1 VSTSLASM
9 TGFARAER
17 QSGSLR
23 LRVEIKSVNGR
34 GLDMRLR
41 LAPGLDA
48 VDVPLR
54 QLMSK
59 SLSRGSIN
67 LVASIDNRASAGA
80 VRVNEAALSSILT
93 LLDELNARV
102 ESAPPRLDA
111 ILALPGVLEVEDGA
125 GAFDEDVLTELL
137 LACAAEAIDNLRAA
151 RLAEGL
157 QIANVLL
164 SHLDIIAAL
173 VEQAQIH

>member
-1 VSTSLASM
+1 RPVTVSLSSM

-17 QSGSLR
+17 QSGALR

-41 LAPGLDA
+41 LATGLDA
-48 VDVPLR
+48 LDVPLR

-67 LVASIDNRASAGA
+67 LVATIDNSASAGT
-80 VRVNEAALSSILT
+80 VRVNEAALASILS
-93 LLDELNARV
+93 LLEALNARV

-125 GAFDEDVLTELL
+125 GTLDEDVLAELL
-137 LACAAEAIDNLRAA
+137 LACAADRKST
-151 RLAEGL
+151 RL
-157 QIANVLL
+157 NS
-164 SHLDIIAAL
+164 SH
-173 VEQAQIH
+173 V